1 VLLLDKSQAR
11 RIGGGCMHGVITS
24 LNIDPPNFKKKL
36 VITSSNITPLSLK
49 FFM

>member
-24 LNIDPPNFKKKL
+24 LNIDPPNFK
-36 VITSSNITPLSLK
+36 NFGNY
-49 FFM
+49 FFEY